1 MDDLAAVAPPVPS
14 HVPPELVLDFMEG
27 EGAQFA
33 TDPFGVFRKLAKVA
47 PPLFYTPRD
56 HRVIG
61 AGAWMVTTADYAREV
76 LQNPDPFCNSVRYSS
91 DDAVFARRL
100 LPLGVDPPEHIKY
113 RSLLA
118 PLFSPKA
125 IDRIEKDVY
134 RVANEHIDEFA
145 KSGRTDFMQTFSRVF
160 PGTIFMMMMG
170 MPLEMKEQFFYWE
183 EKFFHDGTN
192 DEKRQVGM
200 EIHGFLADLI
210 KAKRK
215 NPGDDVI
222 SALIDS
228 RVDGELISDEII
240 YDLSF
245 LLYIAGL
252 DTVNGGLGHIWRYLA
267 DHKEAQAE
275 LRANPELIRDGIEE
289 MLRAHSW
296 IAVSRVLKRDH
307 DFHGVEMKKDDRVV
321 VLAELPCWDP
331 KDFPDP
337 FKVDFHRANNPHLAF
352 GGGVHRCAGSHLAR
366 RELRIGLAEWLRR
379 IPEFGIEPGV
389 TPTYFTDGL
398 LSLRNLPLVWDGSK
412 AI

>member
-1 MDDLAAVAPPVPS
+1 MNDLSATFPKVPA
-14 HVPPELVLDFMEG
+14 HVPPHLILDFQEG
-27 EGAQFA
+27 EGADFA
-33 TDPFGVFRKLAKVA
+33 TNPFGVFRDLASKA

-61 AGAWMVTTADYAREV
+61 AGAWVVTTADYAREV
-76 LQNPDPFCNSVRYSS
+76 LQNADPFCNSVRYSS

-100 LPLGVDPPEHIKY
+100 LPLGVDPPEHMKFRAVI
-113 RSLLA
+113 A
-118 PLFSPKA
+118 PMFSPKA
-125 IDRIEKDVY
+125 IDRIEQDVY
-134 RVANEHIDEFA
+134 RVANEYIDEFA
-145 KSGRTDFMQTFSRVF
+145 KSGRTEFMHSFARGF
-160 PGTIFMMMMG
+160 PGTVFMMMMG
-170 MPLEMKEQFFYWE
+170 MPLEMKEQFFQWE

-200 EIHGFLADLI
+200 EIQTFMAELI
-210 KAKRK
+210 QEKKRK
-215 NPGDDVI
+215 PGDDVI
-222 SALIDS
+222 TKLTMAEIDGV
-228 RVDGELISDEII
+228 RISDDII
-240 YDLSF
+240 YDFCF

-252 DTVNGGLGHIWRYLA
+252 DTVNGGIGHIWRYLA
-267 DHKEAQAE
+267 DHPEAQAE
-275 LRANPELIRDGIEE
+275 LRADPSLVRDAVEE

-337 FKVDFHRANNPHLAF
+337 HKVDFRRENNPHLAF

-366 RELRIGLAEWLRR
+366 RELRIGLAEFIRR
-379 IPEFGIEPGV
+379 IPEFRIEPGV